1 MFSIYSIATSVL
13 FYNLSLIILFFLRRK
28 TNFLAQYTISTLLF
42 LALLSFIRLLLPVDL
57 ELAYVV
63 RSERIL
69 PKLIELLGYKPSFLP
84 VSVGV
89 ALLVVWGVGTTIYMV
104 KDTRTEIKAYK
115 ARKRY
120 LCVTSTQVQQVLNS
134 FDVDYVVKVSPM
146 VCMPYTVGIIK
157 PVIYLPLMNLS
168 DEELYYV
175 LKHEIQHIK
184 SHDNVKRLVFLI
196 IEALF
201 WWNPIAHMSLNEF
214 EMLIE
219 MQCDAKLTSTLDGDE
234 VKKYLQTLIS
244 VMKQVQSSEDR
255 QTTKLAISFAQT
267 YSIKQRFE
275 VLLLRKNRK
284 PKYMR
289 YLVCCVMLC
298 IFILSYFV
306 IIQAYYPMPTVA
318 QDFEFTFESDNTFI
332 LIDDGTPYLVW
343 GGERVENLTG
353 QDLSNP
359 PYSSLE
365 IIGG

>member
-1 MFSIYSIATSVL
+1 MFSVYSVATSVL
-13 FYNLSLIILFFLRRK
+13 FYNLSLVILFFLRRR

-42 LALLSFIRLLLPVDL
+42 LALLSFVRLLLPVDL

-63 RSERIL
+63 RSEHIL
-69 PKLIELLGYKPSFLP
+69 PKLIEVLAYTPNFLP

-89 ALLVVWGVGTTIYMV
+89 TLLLIWGIGTTAYVV
-104 KDTRTEIKAYK
+104 KDIRTEIKAYK

-120 LCVTSTQVQQVLNS
+120 PCVTSTQVQQVLNS
-134 FDVDYVVKVSPM
+134 FDGDYVVKVSPM

-157 PVIYLPLMNLS
+157 PVIYLPLINLS

-184 SHDNVKRLVFLI
+184 SHDNAKRLVFLV

-201 WWNPIAHMSLNEF
+201 WWNPLAHMSLSEF

-234 VKKYLQTLIS
+234 VKMYLQTLIS
-244 VMKQVQSSEDR
+244 VMKQLQSSEDR
-255 QTTKLAISFAQT
+255 QTTKLATSFAQT

-275 VLLLRKNRK
+275 VLLLRKTRK
-284 PKYMR
+284 PKHVQC
-289 YLVCCVMLC
+289 LVCCVMVA

-306 IIQAYYPMPTVA
+306 IIQAYYPMPPVA
-318 QDFEFTFESDNTFI
+318 QGNEFDVEADNTFI
-332 LIDDGTPYLVW
+332 LIEDGIPYLFW
-343 GGERVENLTG
+343 NGERVEDLTG
-353 QDLSNP
+353 QDLSMP
-359 PYSSLE
+359 PYGDLE